1 MNKRKL
7 FLILILMSLF
17 IFVIIFGGIGI
28 VFREDRLSEVK
39 PLGQEEIE
47 ESKHQ
52 IFVVPTMR
60 DEIGEN
66 SAWCATFQLVWN
78 DMQDN
83 LVDGDIKFSE
93 PNVFADNLNSQIFKE
108 NDISKEYYYKK
119 CGLMT
124 LDLKEEIENG
134 IEKKF
139 GEKSD
144 ILDLFE
150 WEDRGERY
158 FFYSMLKRE
167 FEFLNEFEILDKANF
182 KDTENVEYFGIE
194 NSENNSLRIQVSV
207 LYYKNEKDFAVKLY
221 TKSNDE
227 IILALKDDGVNF
239 EEIYNNIIEKAE
251 KFDGDTEFG
260 KLDILKVPN
269 IDMNVLREYQELA
282 GKPFAI
288 KDGTLVEIEKA
299 VQTIQ
304 MKLDNKGG
312 SIKSEAAMAVTKSS
326 VVFDTAEP
334 RNFSFDKDFVIF
346 LKEANKEIPYFAASI
361 SDINLFVQK

>member
-1 MNKRKL
+1 MNKRK
-7 FLILILMSLF
+7 FLLIFILMILLIFIIAVGGKVLF
-17 IFVIIFGGIGI
+17 S
-28 VFREDRLSEVK
+28 EDDGNFNVK

-52 IFVVPTMR
+52 VSVVPTMK
-60 DEIGEN
+60 DTIEEN

-83 LVDGDIKFSE
+83 LVEGDIEFSE
-93 PNVFADNLNSQIFKE
+93 PNVLVDNLNSQIFKE

-124 LDLKEEIENG
+124 LDLKEEIERG

-144 ILDLFE
+144 ILDMFD

-158 FFYSMLKRE
+158 FFYAMLKRD

-194 NSENNSLRIQVSV
+194 SSENDSLRNQVSV
-207 LYYKNEKDFAVKLY
+207 LYYNTEKDFAVKLH

-227 IILALKDDGVNF
+227 IILAIKDDGGNF
-239 EEIYNNIIEKAE
+239 EELYSDIIEKSE
-251 KFDGDTEFG
+251 KFDGNTEFG

-312 SIKSEAAMAVTKSS
+312 SIRSEAAIAATKSAI
-326 VVFDTAEP
+326 VFDTAEP

-346 LKEANKEIPYFAASI
+346 LKEADKKIPYFAASI